1 MWVRRVRTAGL
12 RRGASRTVPR
22 TARGTRER
30 GEVNIL
36 AAGMVPALII
46 AIGLVVDGG
55 GRLQAE
61 DEAEYAADQAAR
73 AAAQQI
79 RIDRAQMGL
88 PPEVDPA
95 RATQAAADTLAALGV
110 QGGVT
115 AVNGAAVSV
124 GTQVTYE
131 TTFLTLIGISSLSV
145 TADAEA
151 RAVRG
156 IGQEEP

>member
-1 MWVRRVRTAGL
+1 MWVRRGRTAATPAGA
-12 RRGASRTVPR
+12 RR
-22 TARGTRER
+22 ARDR
-30 GEVNIL
+30 GEINIL

-55 GRLQAE
+55 GRLHAE

-95 RATQAAADTLAALGV
+95 RATQAAADTLGALGV
-110 QGGVT
+110 QGGLT
-115 AVNGAAVSV
+115 GVNGATVTV
-124 GTQVTYE
+124 GTQVTYK
-131 TTFLTLIGISSLSV
+131 TTFLTLIGISSLRV

-156 IGQEEP
+156 IGQEES

>member
-1 MWVRRVRTAGL
+1 MWGRR
-12 RRGASRTVPR
+12 SRTER
-22 TARGTRER
+22 TER
-30 GEVNIL
+30 GEINIL

-79 RIDRAQMGL
+79 RIDRAQLGL
-88 PPEVDPA
+88 PPEVDPV

-115 AVNGAAVSV
+115 AVNGATVNV
-124 GTQVTYE
+124 GTQLTYE

-145 TADAEA
+145 SADAEA

>member
-1 MWVRRVRTAGL
+1 MTRGIMRMWLRTRRAPSGVRRVR
-12 RRGASRTVPR
+12 
-22 TARGTRER
+22 ER
-30 GEVNIL
+30 GDINIL

-79 RIDRAQMGL
+79 RIDRAQLGL

-95 RATQAAADTLAALGV
+95 RATQAAADTLDALGV

-115 AVNGAAVSV
+115 AVNGATVSV

-131 TTFLTLIGISSLSV
+131 TTFLTLIGISSLDVS
-145 TADAEA
+145 ADAEA

-156 IGQEEP
+156 IGQEES

>member
-1 MWVRRVRTAGL
+1 
-12 RRGASRTVPR
+12 
-22 TARGTRER
+22 
-30 GEVNIL
+30 
-36 AAGMVPALII
+36 MVPALII

-55 GRLQAE
+55 GRLHAE
-61 DEAEYAADQAAR
+61 DEAEYAAE
-73 AAAQQI
+73 QQI

-88 PPEVDPA
+88 PPEIDPA

>member
-1 MWVRRVRTAGL
+1 MTRGVGRMRVSRL
-12 RRGASRTVPR
+12 RS
-22 TARGTRER
+22 ER

-36 AAGMVPALII
+36 AAGMVPVLII

-88 PPEVDPA
+88 PPEIDPA
-95 RATQAAADTLAALGV
+95 RATQAAADTLAALDV

-115 AVNGAAVSV
+115 AVNGATVNV
-124 GTQVTYE
+124 GTQLTYE

>member
-1 MWVRRVRTAGL
+1 MTRGVGRVRVRRLWT
-12 RRGASRTVPR
+12 
-22 TARGTRER
+22 ER
-30 GEVNIL
+30 GEINIL

-55 GRLQAE
+55 GRLQAQ

-88 PPEVDPA
+88 PPEIDPA
-95 RATQAAADTLAALGV
+95 RATQAAADTLAALDV

-115 AVNGAAVSV
+115 AVNGATVSV
-124 GTQVTYE
+124 GTQLTYE
-131 TTFLTLIGISSLSV
+131 TTFLTLIGISSLDVS
-145 TADAEA
+145 ADADA

>member
-1 MWVRRVRTAGL
+1 MIRGIRRTG
-12 RRGASRTVPR
+12 RRRAHGA
-22 TARGTRER
+22 RER

-55 GRLQAE
+55 GRLHAE

-73 AAAQQI
+73 AAAQEI
-79 RIDRAQMGL
+79 RIDRAQLGL
-88 PPEVDPA
+88 PPAVDPA
-95 RATQAAADTLAALGV
+95 RATRTAADTLGALGV

-115 AVNGAAVSV
+115 AVTGATVRV
-124 GTQVTYE
+124 GTEVTYQ

-156 IGQEEP
+156 IGEES

>member
-1 MWVRRVRTAGL
+1 MTRGVGRMWVRRVRTAGSPPGV
-12 RRGASRTVPR
+12 RAV
-22 TARGTRER
+22 RER

-55 GRLQAE
+55 GRLHAE

-79 RIDRAQMGL
+79 RIDRAQLGL
-88 PPEVDPA
+88 PPELDPA
-95 RATQAAADTLAALGV
+95 RATQAAADTLGALGV

-115 AVNGAAVSV
+115 AVNGATVNV

-145 TADAEA
+145 SADAEA

-156 IGQEEP
+156 IGQEGS

>member
-1 MWVRRVRTAGL
+1 MRVRRVRAAGA
-12 RRGASRTVPR
+12 RSSGRGD
-22 TARGTRER
+22 R

-55 GRLQAE
+55 GRLHAE

-79 RIDRAQMGL
+79 RIDRAQLGL
-88 PPEVDPA
+88 PPEVDPV
-95 RATQAAADTLAALGV
+95 RATRAAADTLGALGV

-115 AVNGAAVSV
+115 AVNGASVSV

-131 TTFLTLIGISSLSV
+131 TTFLTLIGISTLSV
-145 TADAEA
+145 SADAEA